1 MNKPK
6 ARGTAAET
14 AVLRHVREHG
24 FPWAERLAL
33 SGAADQ
39 GDISLLPGRLVILE
53 VKAHAVAAT
62 GQPGEQLLAEWM
74 RQAEAERDNAG
85 ADHGVLVVKR
95 KGTTDAGKWWT
106 YVTAGTFATLLG
118 VPDGPAA
125 LHDPDTPLCMSLA
138 SLLPVL
144 RRAGYGSDL
153 EDVTA

>member
-1 MNKPK
+1 MSRQRAK
-6 ARGTAAET
+6 GTTAET
-14 AVLRHVREHG
+14 AVLRHVHANG
-24 FPWAERLAL
+24 FPWAHRLAL
-33 SGAADQ
+33 SGNADQ
-39 GDISLLPGRLVILE
+39 GDIALLPGNLLILE
-53 VKAHAVAAT
+53 VKNHATAAT
-62 GQPGEQLLAEWM
+62 GQPGAAQLADWM
-74 RQAEAERDNAG
+74 AQTETERVNAG
-85 ADHGVLVVKR
+85 ADHAALVVKR

-125 LHDPDTPLCMSLA
+125 LHEPDAPLCLSLA